1 MKDKIRFGNSTIT
14 YSIVKSKRRKTSQ
27 IIVDAK
33 GVVVQ
38 TPLSKKDSEIKKMV
52 EAKSEWIF
60 KKRLEFRDKRKKDIK
75 TKTKTGEYL
84 EKRTW
89 KIAKEIGLV
98 PSKVIIKK
106 LKSRWGSADKKG
118 VVSINSVLTKTP
130 PRIIDYVI
138 IHELCHLK
146 VNNHSNRFWDL
157 VYSFDKK
164 YQQKIN
170 WLEKNSVV
178 LLRN

>member
-38 TPLSKKDSEIKKMV
+38 TPFSKKDSEIKKMV

-60 KKRLEFRDKRKKDIK
+60 KKRLEFRDKRKKEIK

-89 KIAKEIGLV
+89 KIGNQIGII
-98 PSKVIIKK
+98 PNKVIIKK
-106 LKSRWGSADKKG
+106 LKSRWGSADKNG
-118 VVSINSVLTKTP
+118 TISINEKLTQMP
-130 PRIIDYVI
+130 PRLSDYVI
-138 IHELCHLK
+138 IHELCHLN
-146 VNNHSNRFWDL
+146 VNNHSHRFWSL
-157 VYSFDKK
+157 LERHCPKFKK
-164 YQQKIN
+164 RKDELDHLSIN
-170 WLEKNSVV
+170 LF
-178 LLRN
+178 

>member
-38 TPLSKKDSEIKKMV
+38 TPLSKKDSEIKTMV
-52 EAKSEWIF
+52 SNKKEWIF
-60 KKRLEFRDKRKKDIK
+60 KKRLEYKDKRKNKIK
-75 TKTKTGEYL
+75 TKEKTLEYL

-89 KIAKEIGLV
+89 KIANQIGLI
-98 PSKVIIKK
+98 PSKVVIKK
-106 LKSRWGSADKKG
+106 LKSRWGSADSKG
-118 VVSINSVLTKTP
+118 VVTINQILRKTP
-130 PRIIDYVI
+130 PRIIDYII

-146 VNNHSNRFWDL
+146 VANHSSRFWDL
-157 VYSFDKK
+157 VYTFDKK
-164 YQQKIN
+164 YEKKQL
-170 WLEKNSVV
+170 WLEKNSEI
-178 LLRN
+178 LLKA